1 MSSFFD
7 MISAALYAILVQNLV
22 FRGGHGVQGRH
33 AKAGGAVGKRENVLR
48 AADGLMTAAQLE
60 AACTSGISKH
70 EVAGNLLAMKTK
82 HSRYEYVGF
91 FCGQQVPRVNIPHE
105 DFRGKGERIVTKG
118 GGKREAVMVELDEN
132 GHIIPNSKRK
142 VMLNES
148 KRYGI
153 EKTK

>member
-1 MSSFFD
+1 MSI
-7 MISAALYAILVQNLV
+7 ISNNKEA
-22 FRGGHGVQGRH
+22 
-33 AKAGGAVGKRENVLR
+33 KREARRAYENELVKMRTTEHNAMNEMLNVLR

-70 EVAGNLLAMKTK
+70 EVAGNLLAMKTR

-91 FCGQQVPRVNIPHE
+91 FCGQQVPRVNIPKE
-105 DFRGKGERIVTKG
+105 DFKGKGERIVTKG

>member
-1 MSSFFD
+1 MSI
-7 MISAALYAILVQNLV
+7 ISANKEA
-22 FRGGHGVQGRH
+22 
-33 AKAGGAVGKRENVLR
+33 KREALRVYEEKLVEMRTVEHNAMNEMLNILR

-60 AACTSGISKH
+60 AVCTSGISKH

-82 HSRYEYVGF
+82 HSRYEYVSY
-91 FCGQQVPRVNIPHE
+91 FCGHSVPLVNTPHE
-105 DFRGKGERIVTKG
+105 DFSGKGERIITKG

>member
-1 MSSFFD
+1 MSI
-7 MISAALYAILVQNLV
+7 ISNNKEA
-22 FRGGHGVQGRH
+22 
-33 AKAGGAVGKRENVLR
+33 KREARRVYEEKLVEMRTAEHNAMNEMLNILR

-70 EVAGNLLAMKTK
+70 EVAGNLLAMKTR
-82 HSRYEYVGF
+82 HSRYEYVSF
-91 FCGQQVPRVNIPHE
+91 YCGERLPRVNIPRE
-105 DFRGKGERIVTKG
+105 DYSGKGEHIVTKG

>member
-1 MSSFFD
+1 MSI
-7 MISAALYAILVQNLV
+7 ISNNKEAKRAARYAYEKKLIEMRITEHNAMNEMLNI
-22 FRGGHGVQGRH
+22 
-33 AKAGGAVGKRENVLR
+33 LR

-82 HSRYEYVGF
+82 HSRYDSFGCF
-91 FCGQQVPRVNIPHE
+91 FCGERLPRVNIPRE
-105 DFRGKGERIVTKG
+105 DFSGKGERIVTKG

-148 KRYGI
+148 KLYGI

>member
-1 MSSFFD
+1 MSI
-7 MISAALYAILVQNLV
+7 ISNNKEA
-22 FRGGHGVQGRH
+22 
-33 AKAGGAVGKRENVLR
+33 KREARRAYEEKLVEMRTAEHNAMNEMLNILR
-48 AADGLMTAAQLE
+48 AADGLMTAAQIE

-70 EVAGNLLAMKTK
+70 EVAGNLLAMKTR
-82 HSRYEYVGF
+82 HSRYEYVNF
-91 FCGQQVPRVNIPHE
+91 SCGHSVPRVNIPKQNYS
-105 DFRGKGERIVTKG
+105 GKGEYIVTKS
-118 GGKREAVMVELDEN
+118 GKREAVMVELDEN